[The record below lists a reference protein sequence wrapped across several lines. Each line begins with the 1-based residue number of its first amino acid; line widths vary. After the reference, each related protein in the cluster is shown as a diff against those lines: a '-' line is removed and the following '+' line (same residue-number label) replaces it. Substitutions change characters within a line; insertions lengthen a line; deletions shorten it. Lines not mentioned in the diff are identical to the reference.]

1 MASVADTWTPSCL
14 QLRFAL
20 GGANFRRLS
29 PAVLVRT
36 RLRKLDRR
44 IRVFCVAQ
52 NENGAQRSR
61 NSGSWAG
68 PDNGADSL
76 SGWSGSGNGQDSEP
90 GPEELQK
97 KKSFGVAVGAGV
109 VFAAGLTFAAL
120 AVGKRSTLRPKQEME
135 PLTTQQEL
143 FLVPEDQNVHVQK
156 HEEEDKHIKLENI
169 DPENETGIDTD
180 SPSLSEKN
188 RSGDDSVL
196 FQIPNDGHVYTGTDA
211 SQSPQQEKLQDEA
224 NIVADVLVAP
234 STRLSS
240 ELLPDSEKV
249 DALAA
254 SGNTAS
260 YNSLDS
266 GVVDSNHTPK
276 DKLGNDYT
284 ADESLKNDVA
294 DHKEDGPLKDA
305 NLNSSYQSGNI
316 DHFESDYE
324 EKTIETQLL
333 SESDTSN
340 MATPEEIYEQGRT
353 PEVFVQGTSST
364 MEVHNSGET
373 HSFGTVSMSAPANTL
388 AKEQIKNG
396 QHETNESKS
405 VSESPSSLNI
415 FSSAGIPAPSV
426 ISEALRVT
434 PGKVLVPPAVDQ
446 VQGQALAALQAMKV
460 IENDVQAGDLCTRRE
475 YARWLVSASS
485 ALSRNTISK
494 VYPAMYIENVTEL
507 AFDDITPEDPD
518 FVFIQGLA
526 EAGLISS
533 KLSRRDILSSAAD
546 EDESPY
552 YFFPESPLSR
562 QDLVSWKM
570 ALEKKEL
577 PEADRKVLH
586 QLSGFID
593 VEKIHPDA
601 CPALVADM
609 SSGEQGIIALA
620 FGYTKL
626 FQPEKPVTKAQ
637 AAVALATGEAAD
649 VVSEELAR
657 IEAESMAENAVAAH
671 TALVAQVENDINANF
686 AKVLSIER
694 EKIDAVEKMAE
705 EARHE
710 LENLRA
716 KREEDEIALMKE
728 RAAVESEMEVLS
740 RLRREVEEQLETL
753 MSNKVE
759 ISYEKEKVEKLRM
772 DAEKESQ
779 EIARLQYELE
789 VERKALSMARAW
801 AEDEAKRAR
810 EHAKALE
817 EARDR
822 WERQGI
828 KVVVE
833 TDLQEEAS
841 GGDTWV
847 NAAKEYSLQG
857 TVSRAE
863 TLVEKLKGMAA
874 TVVGKSREVIDKIV
888 NIIYVL
894 ISKLKERS
902 RNALTRAEE
911 LKDVAAVKTSTSV
924 EELKHRVGDIN
935 QNLREGAKRLVG
947 DCRGGVEKL
956 TQKFKT

>member
-143 FLVPEDQNVHVQK
+143 FLVPEDQN
-156 HEEEDKHIKLENI
+156 
-169 DPENETGIDTD
+169 
-180 SPSLSEKN
+180 
-188 RSGDDSVL
+188 
-196 FQIPNDGHVYTGTDA
+196 
-211 SQSPQQEKLQDEA
+211 
-224 NIVADVLVAP
+224 
-234 STRLSS
+234 
-240 ELLPDSEKV
+240 
-249 DALAA
+249 
-254 SGNTAS
+254 
-260 YNSLDS
+260 
-266 GVVDSNHTPK
+266 
-276 DKLGNDYT
+276 
-284 ADESLKNDVA
+284 
-294 DHKEDGPLKDA
+294 
-305 NLNSSYQSGNI
+305 
-316 DHFESDYE
+316 
-324 EKTIETQLL
+324 
-333 SESDTSN
+333 
-340 MATPEEIYEQGRT
+340 
-353 PEVFVQGTSST
+353 
-364 MEVHNSGET
+364 
-373 HSFGTVSMSAPANTL
+373 
-388 AKEQIKNG
+388 
-396 QHETNESKS
+396 
-405 VSESPSSLNI
+405 
-415 FSSAGIPAPSV
+415 
-426 ISEALRVT
+426 ALRVT

-705 EARHE
+705 EARNE